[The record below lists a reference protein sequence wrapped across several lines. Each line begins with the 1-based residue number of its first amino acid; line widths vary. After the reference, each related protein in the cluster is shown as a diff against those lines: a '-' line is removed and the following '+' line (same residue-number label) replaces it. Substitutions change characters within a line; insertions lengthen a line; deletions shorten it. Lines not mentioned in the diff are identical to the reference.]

1 MQKLKRIPKIWTTTI
16 KWRNIK
22 KTPGVGHAA
31 RAVREFYP
39 DLKEVKHDDP
49 GLQSAIKLGKRC
61 YEQVIDNE
69 RKKSGGID
77 VESSKSKYW
86 KPGGGRKI
94 TIPNV

>member
-1 MQKLKRIPKIWTTTI
+1 MMQKLKRIPKIWITTI
-16 KWRNIK
+16 KWRNK
-22 KTPGVGHAA
+22 KTPRVGH
-31 RAVREFYP
+31 VVLEFYP

-49 GLQSAIKLGKRC
+49 GLQSAVKLRKRC

-77 VESSKSKYW
+77 VEPSKSKYW